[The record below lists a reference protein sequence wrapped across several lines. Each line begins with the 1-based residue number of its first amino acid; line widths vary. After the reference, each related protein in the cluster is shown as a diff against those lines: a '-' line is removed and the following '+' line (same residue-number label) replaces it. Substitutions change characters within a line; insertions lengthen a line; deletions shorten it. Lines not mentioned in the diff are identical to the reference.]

1 MMTMIQNVQQT
12 DVFKVVMMW
21 VGAAVG
27 WVVGEFLPTFPLM
40 VVTLVFILCDAL
52 TAYRLDQRVH
62 EKYPDKVSR
71 ERAKFTSFAFGKVV
85 KVTIP
90 KRLEVIILAWMAQH
104 WVLRGFMDQP
114 VVYVATGAILLEQT
128 VSILENEFSCRDER
142 SSWLFRM
149 LKGVLIDKT
158 ERHFDVDLEELKK
171 PRYDFDD
178 NNNNNNNDNGK
189 GTDSNA

>member
-1 MMTMIQNVQQT
+1 MTMIQSVQQA

-27 WVVGEFLPTFPLM
+27 WAVGEFAPTFPLII
-40 VVTLVFILCDAL
+40 VTLVFILCDAL
-52 TAYRLDQRVH
+52 TAYRLDKRVH

-104 WVLRGFMDQP
+104 WVLTGFMDQP

-128 VSILENEFSCRDER
+128 VSILENEFSCREESQAR
-142 SSWLFRM
+142 IFKV
-149 LKGVLIDKT
+149 LKNVLIDKT
-158 ERHFDVDLEELKK
+158 ERHFDADLEELKK
-171 PRYDFDD
+171 PRFNFD
-178 NNNNNNNDNGK
+178 NNNNNDNGNK
-189 GTDSNA
+189 YE